1 MCLEGEEGTA
11 NTLYSKLQFNVDS
24 IDIIESVTASEDT
37 LIGRFTGKTSD
48 EIGLMI
54 TNFTD
59 PAENKTDFVDLK
71 LLEAN
76 KAIVYV
82 RGVPQVV
89 DVVNGTLSL
98 EILAGDAA
106 FVIPVEIKE

>member
-1 MCLEGEEGTA
+1 
-11 NTLYSKLQFNVDS
+11 
-24 IDIIESVTASEDT
+24 
-37 LIGRFTGKTSD
+37 
-48 EIGLMI
+48 MI

-59 PAENKTDFVDLK
+59 PAENKTDTVELE